1 MKKAGATSID
11 LYNKKKTRTGL
22 TNNIK
27 LKSKKENFY
36 ISYGKFKSNLLID
49 ILENLTDI
57 NYFIKNY
64 VIFDTIVNKKF
75 KGGAVLNDNGK
86 LFLRI
91 LDIFDSKHDFEKP
104 DKNLKKID
112 NFLELFLFNNTKNI
126 NMLFQELPSS
136 DINIIHRLENLLFKQ
151 KTEDELLLYGI
162 DNLLGFGDNNLTD
175 KINSA
180 KLSFLDLNELN
191 NYNKKGNSLSINNA
205 TPIIINQ
212 IEYDKKLFEEIKNN
226 LDLDE
231 TEIDKKKNNYIIDTS
246 IGIIYN
252 RSMVTW
258 NKIINQIN
266 RLSSE
271 ITCLETK
278 WDPHINKPINVDT
291 YSIDELKTITDKI
304 FNTSGIYESA
314 FKRLTQK
321 YFGLT
326 YTTINGT
333 YLPFLYFK
341 EIEKYI
347 LLKTKIQTKNNEK
360 FDISYDIYYH
370 VDDNKYGIVWDYSG
384 IPISAI
390 KEKINEVMDDKFP
403 DVKIVKSVKDSKYN
417 IILKFIINEY
427 LVYFLSKKT
436 DKYSIIEI
444 LLDFKKSGDWGQA
457 LFCHYSNILNS
468 ERSPSHQHYNLNT
481 SFITVDKLAAL
492 HSLLRLNIKT
502 LFSVNSKKFLNIQN
516 NANILAFYNPD
527 LNITYKYLKN
537 LINSIFSDYD
547 GDIISSVVWNSN
559 NLIDLNNLIHNLNVI
574 PLINNKV
581 NLVKNFIKTNY
592 NKDIINI
599 SSKRNLFFN
608 LIDKHFRDI
617 EGITDINQIFSYLFE
632 ISNYIEMYNFT
643 FINIEGRSDTVLGYY
658 IQKMNTNISSF
669 LSSSLF
675 EKFFEININTID
687 NIITNNGNTIDILE
701 YTKTRLEDIAR
712 ENTTSTDIKHKILIN
727 DNSMLYRMINYIEN
741 ENYEDISEYIHNIIN
756 RDYKIIYE
764 IDNNSIINDDFNKIL
779 ITILFEL
786 KKIDFLQKI
795 NIIDINITKII
806 AKIKKDLT
814 ELKKDIKNLI
824 DKKSKYINSKG
835 FDDTRLIYNE
845 IRNYRHEDFDPVID
859 YIFDIDEN
867 KLNIDKKTKIQSKI
881 KEYREKDDGVNTLK
895 NLTSALLMELSN
907 NVLFD
912 KKFNIQYLFIKKIIN
927 SLLEN
932 ISNSN
937 NIVIKKCIDIFNISD
952 DEKNIKKFLTD
963 YYDAKFINTFKDN
976 LKNIRN
982 VLDVY
987 IKKIF
992 NYIEGLFNLEIDEL
1006 LRSVASDNN
1015 KYQDREKKID
1025 RKSPTTKAEIKKIL
1039 GRKKDYK
1046 NIDIIMSEYKEDYN
1060 NFIKKLEDITKIFS
1074 E

>member
-1 MKKAGATSID
+1 MKKAGATNIN
-11 LYNKKKTRTGL
+11 LYKKKTSTGL
-22 TNNIK
+22 TNNIR

-75 KGGAVLNDNGK
+75 KGGSVLNDNGK

-136 DINIIHRLENLLFKQ
+136 DITIIHKLENLLFKQ

-162 DNLLGFGDNNLTD
+162 DNLLGLGDNNLTD
-175 KINSA
+175 KINSS
-180 KLSFLDLNELN
+180 KLSFLDLNKLN
-191 NYNKKGNSLSINNA
+191 NYNRKSNSLLIDNTTSII
-205 TPIIINQ
+205 TDPVQ
-212 IEYDKKLFEEIKNN
+212 FDKKLFEEIKNN

-231 TEIDKKKNNYIIDTS
+231 LERDKNNYIIDTS

-252 RSMVTW
+252 RNMVTW
-258 NKIINQIN
+258 SKIINQIN

-278 WDPHINKPINVDT
+278 WDPHINKEIIINK
-291 YSIDELKTITDKI
+291 YPIDELIAITDKI
-304 FNTSGIYESA
+304 FNTSGIYDSA
-314 FKRLTQK
+314 FKRITQK

-326 YTTINGT
+326 YTIINGI

-341 EIEKYI
+341 EIDKYI
-347 LLKTKIQTKNNEK
+347 LLKTKIQNKNNEK

-370 VDDNKYGIVWDYSG
+370 VDNNKYGIVWDYSG

-390 KEKINEVMDDKFP
+390 KEKINEIMGDSFP
-403 DVKIVKSVKDSKYN
+403 RDVNSVKEPKYN

-427 LVYFLSKKT
+427 LVYFLNKKT
-436 DKYSIIEI
+436 DKYTIIEI

-457 LFCHYSNILNS
+457 LFCHYSNILNT
-468 ERSPSHQHYNLNT
+468 ERTPSHPNYKLNT

-516 NANILAFYNPD
+516 NANILGFYNPD

-537 LINSIFSDYD
+537 LINSIFSVYD
-547 GDIISSVVWNSN
+547 GDVISSVVWNSN
-559 NLIDLNNLIHNLNVI
+559 DLIDLNNLLDNLNI
-574 PLINNKV
+574 IQLINNNV

-592 NKDIINI
+592 NKDIINT
-599 SSKRNLFFN
+599 SSKKRLFFN
-608 LIDKHFRDI
+608 LIDKHFKHI
-617 EGITDINQIFSYLFE
+617 EGITEINQIFSYLFE

-643 FINIEGRSDTVLGYY
+643 FINIEGKSDTVLGYY
-658 IQKMNTNISSF
+658 IQRMNTNISSF

-675 EKFFEININTID
+675 EKFFEINIYTID
-687 NIITNNGNTIDILE
+687 NIIEKNGNTVGILE
-701 YTKTRLEDIAR
+701 HIKTMFEDIDKK
-712 ENTTSTDIKHKILIN
+712 NKTSTTDIKTKILSN
-727 DNSMLYRMINYIEN
+727 DNLILYRIINYIEN
-741 ENYEDISEYIHNIIN
+741 ENYEDESEYIHNIIN
-756 RDYKIIYE
+756 RDYKIVYE
-764 IDNNSIINDDFNKIL
+764 IDNNSEINDDFNKIL
-779 ITILFEL
+779 ITKLFEL

-795 NIIDINITKII
+795 NAKDINITKII
-806 AKIKKDLT
+806 QKIKKDIN
-814 ELKKDIKNLI
+814 ELKADIVKLN
-824 DKKSKYINSKG
+824 DKKIKYTTSRS
-835 FDDTRLIYNE
+835 FDDSMLLYNE
-845 IRNYRHEDFDPVID
+845 IKNYSHKDFDPVID
-859 YIFDIDEN
+859 YIFDIDES
-867 KLNIDKKTKIQSKI
+867 KLNIDKRTKIQSKI
-881 KEYREKDDGVNTLK
+881 KEYRETPDGANTLK

-912 KKFNIQYLFIKKIIN
+912 KKFNMQYLFIKKIIS

-952 DEKNIKKFLTD
+952 DEKYIKKILTD

-976 LKNIRN
+976 LKNIRK
-982 VLDVY
+982 VLEVY

-992 NYIEGLFNLEIDEL
+992 NYIEGLFNLEIDEI
-1006 LRSVASDNN
+1006 LRSVANDNN
-1015 KYQDREKKID
+1015 KYQDRAKKID
-1025 RKSPTTKAEIKKIL
+1025 RTSPTTKAEIKKIL

-1046 NIDIIMSEYKEDYN
+1046 NIDIIISEYKEDYN